1 MRLDKFLQ
9 VSRLVRRRTLAQALC
24 DGGRV
29 RVNGTAAKPSTTVS
43 PGDVITIVQGDRRLV
58 AKVLRIPERPTPA
71 KGLVEILGRIRLDE
85 LTEGTRDQG
94 PETDRW

>member
-29 RVNGTAAKPSTTVS
+29 RVNGTAAKPSTAVR
-43 PGDVITIVQGDRRLV
+43 PGDVITVVQGDRRLM

-71 KGLVEILGRIRLDE
+71 KGLVELLGRITLDE
-85 LTEGTRDQG
+85 LKDGTRGPGPGTRD
-94 PETDRW
+94 